1 MFCHFRLSSCF
12 IYNRVVYFGGCLD
25 LFDQIETL
33 KLLNIFSIEGLGAYF
48 QLLIKMGVFNRMIV
62 HACINFEA
70 IFLGNRENDLYTI
83 SRIFSFLS
91 ELNCCVICGISVY
104 WFLRYM
110 VLNFVYFLP
119 QKKQVTFS
127 ETGEVTK

>member
-1 MFCHFRLSSCF
+1 MQFHYVVGKHNLHTIIYTPIFYKQLDPNRDSRVAYVFCHFRLSSCL
-12 IYNRVVYFGGCLD
+12 IYNGVAYFGGCLD

-70 IFLGNRENDLYTI
+70 IFLRNRMTCTK
-83 SRIFSFLS
+83 FLGYS
-91 ELNCCVICGISVY
+91 VFCLN
-104 WFLRYM
+104 
-110 VLNFVYFLP
+110 
-119 QKKQVTFS
+119 
-127 ETGEVTK
+127 

>member
-62 HACINFEA
+62 HALTFKPYSSGTERMTCTK
-70 IFLGNRENDLYTI
+70 FLGY
-83 SRIFSFLS
+83 SVFC
-91 ELNCCVICGISVY
+91 LN
-104 WFLRYM
+104 
-110 VLNFVYFLP
+110 
-119 QKKQVTFS
+119 
-127 ETGEVTK
+127 

>member
-1 MFCHFRLSSCF
+1 MGLLNFEVAWTFF
-12 IYNRVVYFGGCLD
+12 Y
-25 LFDQIETL
+25 QIETL

-70 IFLGNRENDLYTI
+70 IFLGNRENDLYKI